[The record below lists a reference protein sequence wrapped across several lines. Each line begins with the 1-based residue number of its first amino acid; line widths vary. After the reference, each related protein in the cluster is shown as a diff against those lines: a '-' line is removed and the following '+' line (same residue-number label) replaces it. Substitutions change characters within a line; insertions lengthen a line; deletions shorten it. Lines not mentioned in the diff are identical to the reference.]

1 MAHFQHCV
9 FFHVAVL
16 PYQMLQLFTC
26 FIFYFLFLTLLCL
39 NKKNSLRHSYLP
51 YRYYLLYIRYL
62 ARNHVDMPWPA
73 TRSPSKS
80 FTTSSIWLPY
90 DTKTFLY
97 WKKRSRN
104 HKECC
109 QVIGIQTQLYSVL
122 LCHGFN
128 SKIKINQ
135 IAFTLYY
142 WIQRQCQPPPDSPWE

>member
-1 MAHFQHCV
+1 MLHWQWMAHFQHCV

-51 YRYYLLYIRYL
+51 YRSAIWPGIMVTCPDLP
-62 ARNHVDMPWPA
+62 HVHPQNP
-73 TRSPSKS
+73 
-80 FTTSSIWLPY
+80 LPLPLFDFHTIQKHFY
-90 DTKTFLY
+90 TG
-97 WKKRSRN
+97 KKRSRN

-109 QVIGIQTQLYSVL
+109 QVISIQTQLYSVL

-142 WIQRQCQPPPDSPWE
+142 